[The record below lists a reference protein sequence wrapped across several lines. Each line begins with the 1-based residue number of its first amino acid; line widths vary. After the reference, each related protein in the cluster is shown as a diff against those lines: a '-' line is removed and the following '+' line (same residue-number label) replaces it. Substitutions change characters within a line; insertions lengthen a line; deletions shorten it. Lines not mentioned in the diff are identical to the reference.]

1 MILTLCSL
9 DQKAP
14 VSEKCGCGN
23 SPNPPFQLN
32 PSSSTICKMLVV
44 SASER
49 SFVETRMNHI
59 FAVHCET
66 LFNPFVLLVTFQ
78 EYDASHTRT
87 TILPFTRI
95 PPAKIAAAF
104 QMSPGSSC
112 SHLSYSSEAQSF
124 LDQQARSGLFTPSS
138 HRIRSPTLYS
148 KPLRALP
155 VS

>member
-1 MILTLCSL
+1 MICCFDS
-9 DQKAP
+9 QQAP

-23 SPNPPFQLN
+23 SPNPLFQLN
-32 PSSSTICKMLVV
+32 PSSSTIRKMLSV

-49 SFVETRMNHI
+49 SFVETKMNHI

-78 EYDASHTRT
+78 EYDASHTHRPPFSLSPESP
-87 TILPFTRI
+87 LPRSQQPSRCLQAPLALTFHI
-95 PPAKIAAAF
+95 PRKPSHF
-104 QMSPGSSC
+104 WSSRPGVAYL
-112 SHLSYSSEAQSF
+112 H
-124 LDQQARSGLFTPSS
+124 
-138 HRIRSPTLYS
+138 HRPIRSALPPLDS